1 MALSPGDP
9 HSYARPE
16 LARVTHT
23 HLELNVDFGLKV
35 LQGKAI
41 LDIEWE
47 PSSNEIIL
55 DSYGLVV
62 SSVTDTLTQINLE
75 HQVGHCG
82 TLGSKFAIQL
92 LQNVNYCN
100 NRCRIQI
107 EYKTRPS
114 SPALY
119 WLTPEQT
126 ANGNYSFLLS
136 NNKLTYARAWFPCQD
151 TPSIK
156 TTYSAMVTIFGN
168 FGPLERLLPT
178 SLIGLSPDEG
188 TRFVPYEKGYMFLI
202 ELQNIL
208 DKQFYGNFRAF
219 LKFYL
224 TKFSQKSI
232 NTNDWKSYLYSY
244 FPKRLLEL
252 NSIDWNF
259 WFDDP
264 NNYPPRLFDTANTK
278 LETVCISLAERW
290 INWDDAAD
298 LQSTFGSTDIKYFC
312 HRQKVYFLYYL
323 HASHTILSVKK
334 IESMAQLYQFNYQ
347 NDEIRFIWLRLCI
360 KSRWRIMVPAA
371 LIFAIKFC
379 SPKFTYPIFQDL
391 YKWSD

>member
-1 MALSPGDP
+1 MALSPGDQ

-35 LQGKAI
+35 LEGKAI

-92 LQNVNYCN
+92 LQNVYNCN

-107 EYKTRPS
+107 KYKTRPS

-126 ANGNYSFLLS
+126 ADGKYSFLLS

-156 TTYSAMVTIFGN
+156 TTYSATIVAPMSYTVLMSASSVTKI
-168 FGPLERLLPT
+168 PT
-178 SLIGLSPDEG
+178 SYKRMI
-188 TRFVPYEKGYMFLI
+188 Y
-202 ELQNIL
+202 
-208 DKQFYGNFRAF
+208 
-219 LKFYL
+219 
-224 TKFSQKSI
+224 KFSQKI
-232 NTNDWKSYLYSY
+232 PIPSYAVVIAVGVLEHDTLSY
-244 FPKRLLEL
+244 TSKIGVWAERKFLSSSKQTFL
-252 NSIDWNF
+252 I
-259 WFDDP
+259 
-264 NNYPPRLFDTANTK
+264 
-278 LETVCISLAERW
+278 LETENMLQIAESLCGSYP
-290 INWDDAAD
+290 WD
-298 LQSTFGSTDIKYFC
+298 
-312 HRQKVYFLYYL
+312 
-323 HASHTILSVKK
+323 
-334 IESMAQLYQFNYQ
+334 
-347 NDEIRFIWLRLCI
+347 
-360 KSRWRIMVPAA
+360 
-371 LIFAIKFC
+371 
-379 SPKFTYPIFQDL
+379 
-391 YKWSD
+391 